1 MNFNKFLTISFIS
14 LVLTSMASF
23 SNEYAIPVESPLVK
37 SNYVI
42 ASSDRTRIERR
53 DRGNP
58 DEWRNNRNQKE
69 IKKFLENN
77 PLYNKTATQ

>member
-1 MNFNKFLTISFIS
+1 MNLKKFLTISLIG
-14 LVLTSMASF
+14 LVLVSMFSF
-23 SNEYAIPVESPLVK
+23 SNEYAIQVESPLVN
-37 SNYVI
+37 SNFVVKN
-42 ASSDRTRIERR
+42 SDRTRNERR

-77 PLYNKTATQ
+77 PSYNKTATQ